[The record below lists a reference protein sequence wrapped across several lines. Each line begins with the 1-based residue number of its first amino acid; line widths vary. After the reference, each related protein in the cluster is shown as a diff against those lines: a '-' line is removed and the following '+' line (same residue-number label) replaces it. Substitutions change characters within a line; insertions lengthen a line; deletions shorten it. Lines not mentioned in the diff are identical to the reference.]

1 MFEISAGGEF
11 TVFVPSEAAFQKIPQ
26 DIIDKLM
33 KNKTLLMEALTFHIV
48 LVKLTVFNRDFRLE
62 PYSVRSGNFV

>member
-11 TVFVPSEAAFQKIPQ
+11 TVFVPSEVAFQKIPQ

-33 KNKTLLMEALTFHIV
+33 KNKTLLMEALTFHIA
-48 LVKLTVFNRDFRLE
+48 LVKLTVFNVSYGF
-62 PYSVRSGNFV
+62 

>member
-1 MFEISAGGEF
+1 MIEIPGGGEF

-48 LVKLTVFNRDFRLE
+48 LVKLTVCNVSSCF
-62 PYSVRSGNFV
+62 

>member
-1 MFEISAGGEF
+1 MSPIFFLKNLIFEISAGGEF
-11 TVFVPSEAAFQKIPQ
+11 TLFVPSEAAFQKIPQ

-48 LVKLTVFNRDFRLE
+48 PVKLTVFNMSYGF
-62 PYSVRSGNFV
+62 